1 MDNEPELNEPEL
13 IREQMEQTRASLTE
27 KLETLEHQVVDTV
40 QGATTAVAD
49 TVDTVKEAVQDTV
62 ETVKDTFDVRVQV
75 ERHPWA
81 MMGASVAL
89 GYLGGRLLRV
99 SASDHFP
106 QWRAVPTAS
115 GEPPWPSRNNDGHPH
130 RPQVRESSNK
140 KLMPEARLCSNER
153 GWLRQMTR
161 LFQPEIAKLRGL
173 AVGAVLSA
181 ARDMITHSAP
191 EELKPQL
198 AEVVDSITVKLG
210 GKPIHNLSSKN
221 GYHIQPE

>member
-40 QGATTAVAD
+40 HDATTAVAD
-49 TVDTVKEAVQDTV
+49 TVETVKEAVQGTV

-99 SASDHFP
+99 SASDHYR
-106 QWRAVPTAS
+106 QWRSVPAAPD
-115 GEPPWPSRNNDGHPH
+115 EPPWPSRHNDGHPH
-130 RPQVRESSNK
+130 RLQGPESSNK
-140 KLMPEARLCSNER
+140 KLMPEEPLGSNP
-153 GWLRQMTR
+153 GWLRQMAA

-173 AVGAVLSA
+173 AVGAVLSM
-181 ARDMITHSAP
+181 ARDMITDSAP
-191 EELKPQL
+191 EQLKPQL

-210 GKPIHNLSSKN
+210 GEPVHSLSSKN
-221 GYHIQPE
+221 GYHI